1 MTPRENGINT
11 KLVIQVIHMIHNCS
25 INRIRLLQL
34 PLDGDIWDIAIMETT
49 CGLKGWGD
57 ISSSKNIAGVGFY
70 LESFQ
75 EILVGRSPLERST
88 IINDLTKWS
97 YPDRNEQKLFRIA
110 LSAVD
115 QCLAD
120 LQAKIFEIPL
130 YQLYG
135 AAGIDSVPLYANVNK
150 ALRKDRSLELL
161 VENSK
166 VAYEEGF
173 SFVKITI
180 FDEIHPADSVMELDR
195 ALERIK
201 AVAENVPFSKI
212 AFDCHQ
218 RFTRY
223 SLCRMLSEIL
233 ERFGNPFWIE
243 DTVRIDDYVS
253 QKAAVERFPQ
263 VRFAAGEVAVNAKE
277 MKEIIDSRLYD
288 VIMPDIRYIGGP
300 SIVEGFIRLLNEL
313 HMNVS
318 IHNPGG
324 LISTAH
330 AAHLSAL
337 DRNMMPLEFPF
348 RSVCD
353 RAELAEPTECIKNGR
368 YYFNDSPGIGVEIK
382 EEVLLEK
389 AREYVSGTWKGYKE
403 RN

>member
-1 MTPRENGINT
+1 
-11 KLVIQVIHMIHNCS
+11 
-25 INRIRLLQL
+25 
-34 PLDGDIWDIAIMETT
+34 METT
-49 CGLKGWGD
+49 CGLRGWGD

-70 LESFQ
+70 LDSFQ
-75 EILVGRSPLERST
+75 KTVIGRSPLERST
-88 IINDLTKWS
+88 IINELTRWS

-120 LQAKIFEIPL
+120 LQAKIFEVPL
-130 YQLYG
+130 YKFYG
-135 AAGIDSVPLYANVNK
+135 AAGLDSIPLYANVNK
-150 ALRKDRSLELL
+150 ALRNDRSIESL

-166 VAYEEGF
+166 DAYEQGF

-180 FDEIHPADSVMELDR
+180 FDEVHPADSMLDLGR
-195 ALERIK
+195 SLDRIK
-201 AVAENVPFSKI
+201 AVAEIIPIDKI

-223 SLCRMLSEIL
+223 SLCRMISEL
-233 ERFGNPFWIE
+233 LDRFGNPFWIE
-243 DTVRIDDYVS
+243 DTVQIDDYKS

-263 VRFAAGEVAVNAKE
+263 IRFAAGEVAVNPKE
-277 MKEIIDSRLYD
+277 MKEIIDSCLYD

-300 SIVEGFIRLLNEL
+300 SVVESFIKLLNEL

-348 RSVCD
+348 RSVCG
-353 RAELAEPTECIKNGR
+353 RADLAEPTECIKNGR
-368 YYFNDSPGIGVEIK
+368 YYFNEAPGIGVEIRN
-382 EEVLLEK
+382 EVLLDR
-389 AREYVSGTWKGYKE
+389 AREYVSGTWESYKE
-403 RN
+403 NY